1 MSDPTN
7 GPPIEK
13 LIPSSIPELYARS
26 NAFQR
31 NTNITCLDFLQQTFS
46 PTSDVNQQFLDV
58 GCGTGDFTRQ
68 ELLPRCQ
75 PCRRI
80 VATEVVHETAE
91 YAKKHSAHPQI
102 VYEEHDIRGDV
113 SELEAK
119 YGKFDRVYSLF
130 ALHWVEDQAA
140 TLRNIVSLMKD
151 DGDCVLV
158 FAARTT
164 LCKIWKRIVQLDRWT
179 AYDELSK
186 RFIAKSQNM
195 EDRSTLVS
203 YMLDTLKSANLKPLT
218 CEVITAVQSVE
229 DSDLV
234 MGIRSAVSPM
244 LPFLSEDRRL
254 QFMNDLEEVL
264 RTFWT
269 EKDPTDQQY
278 HMDTFVVHAKKNDYK
293 KND

>member
-1 MSDPTN
+1 MQNKVHTSTRFCFETEMSDPSN
-7 GPPIEK
+7 GPPIET

-113 SELEAK
+113 SGLEAK

-164 LCKIWKRIVQLDRWT
+164 LCKIWKRIVQLDRWR
-179 AYDELSK
+179 AYDEVGLELL
-186 RFIAKSQNM
+186 F
-195 EDRSTLVS
+195 
-203 YMLDTLKSANLKPLT
+203 
-218 CEVITAVQSVE
+218 SV
-229 DSDLV
+229 
-234 MGIRSAVSPM
+234 
-244 LPFLSEDRRL
+244 F
-254 QFMNDLEEVL
+254 
-264 RTFWT
+264 
-269 EKDPTDQQY
+269 QQ
-278 HMDTFVVHAKKNDYK
+278 
-293 KND
+293 